1 MLFGAIDLG
10 GTNIKAA
17 IVDEKGQILAEGSAP
32 TGLPRPARELCRAI
46 ADTLLTV
53 LAGSP
58 YQKEEL
64 AAVGIGCPG
73 TVDDTAGVVVCAKN
87 LDWVHVPVADW
98 LREDTGL
105 PVAVGNDA
113 NVAAL
118 GEALYGCA
126 KGAHSAVILTLGTGV
141 GGGIVL
147 DGRLWT
153 GFNGAASELGHM
165 VVDPAGELC
174 TCGQRGCLEAHASA
188 TALLRLTRRAMKQNP
203 DSAMRALAAE
213 QGFGGQVAFAAAA
226 AGDEAARQVVD
237 TYIQDLAIG
246 VAGIINILFPEVIA
260 FSGGVAKQGETLL
273 APLRR
278 EVTARIFGHE
288 YATRQTRL
296 VSCTLGY
303 RAGLVGAAAL
313 AAQRVAQYG

>member
-17 IVDEKGQILAEGSAP
+17 VVDEKGQILAEGSVP

-46 ADTLLTV
+46 ADTLLDV

-58 YQKEEL
+58 YQKKDL
-64 AAVGIGCPG
+64 AAVGIGSPG
-73 TVDDTAGVVVCAKN
+73 MVDDVAGVVVYDNN
-87 LDWVHVPVADW
+87 LDWANVPAADW

-141 GGGIVL
+141 GGGVVL
-147 DGRLWT
+147 GGRLWT

-165 VVDPAGELC
+165 VINPAGELC
-174 TCGQRGCLEAHASA
+174 TCGQRGCLETYASA
-188 TALLRLTRRAMKQNP
+188 TALLRLTRRAMEQTP
-203 DSAMRALAAE
+203 DSAMHALAAE
-213 QGFGGQVAFAAAA
+213 QGFGGQLAFAAAA
-226 AGDEAARQVVD
+226 AGDAAGRQVVD
-237 TYIQDLAIG
+237 TYIQGLAIG
-246 VAGIINILFPEVIA
+246 VADIINILFPEVIG
-260 FSGGVAKQGETLL
+260 FSGGVAKQGEVLL
-273 APLRR
+273 EPLRR
-278 EVTARIFGHE
+278 EVAARVYGHK
-288 YATRQTRL
+288 YAPRQTRL

-313 AAQRVAQYG
+313 AAQKVTRLG

>member
-17 IVDEKGQILAEGSAP
+17 LVDENGQVLAEGSAP
-32 TGLPRPARELCRAI
+32 TGLPRPPRELCRAV
-46 ADTLLTV
+46 ADTLLDV
-53 LAGSP
+53 LADSP
-58 YQKEEL
+58 YEKRDL
-64 AAVGIGCPG
+64 AAVGVGCPG
-73 TVDDTAGVVVCAKN
+73 TVEDASGAVVYANN
-87 LDWVHVPVADW
+87 LDWANVPLAAW

-105 PVAVGNDA
+105 PAAVGNDA

-147 DGRLWT
+147 NGQLWT

-188 TALLRLTRRAMKQNP
+188 TALLRLTRRAMERDP
-203 DSAMRALAAE
+203 ASAMHALAEA
-213 QGFGGQVAFAAAA
+213 QGFGGHLAFAAAA
-226 AGDEAARQVVD
+226 AGDKAARQVVD
-237 TYIQDLAIG
+237 TYVRDLAIG
-246 VAGIINILFPEVIA
+246 VVNIINTLFPEVIG
-260 FSGGVAKQGETLL
+260 FSGGVAKQGEALL
-273 APLRR
+273 EPLRR
-278 EVTARIFGHE
+278 EVSARVYGHQ
-288 YATRQTRL
+288 YNARQTRL

-313 AAQRVAQYG
+313 AAQRMTQPE

>member
-17 IVDEKGQILAEGSAP
+17 LVDEKGNILAEGSAP
-32 TGLPRPARELCRAI
+32 TGLPRPPRELCRAI
-46 ADTLLTV
+46 ADTLLGV
-53 LAGSP
+53 LDGSP
-58 YQKEEL
+58 FHKEDL

-73 TVDDTAGVVVCAKN
+73 TVDDAAGTVVYANN
-87 LDWVHVPVADW
+87 LEWVNVPVADW

-118 GEALYGCA
+118 GEALHGCA

-147 DGRLWT
+147 GGKLWT
-153 GFNGAASELGHM
+153 GFNGAASELGHI
-165 VVDPAGELC
+165 VVDPEGELC

-188 TALLRLTRRAMKQNP
+188 TALMRLTRRAMEQTP
-203 DSAMRALAAE
+203 GSAMHTLAAK
-213 QGFGGQVAFAAAA
+213 QGFGGKLVFDAAA
-226 AGDEAARQVVD
+226 AGDAAARQVVD
-237 TYIQDLAIG
+237 TYVRNLAIG
-246 VAGIINILFPEVIA
+246 VAGIINILFPEVIG
-260 FSGGVAKQGETLL
+260 FSGGVAKQDEALL
-273 APLRR
+273 VPLRR
-278 EVTARIFGHE
+278 EVAERVYGHE
-288 YATRQTRL
+288 YAARQTQL
-296 VSCTLGY
+296 VSCMLGY

-313 AAQRVAQYG
+313 AAQKAEQQG

>member
-17 IVDEKGQILAEGSAP
+17 LVDEKGQILAEGSAP
-32 TGLPRPARELCRAI
+32 TGLPRPPRALCRAV
-46 ADTLLTV
+46 ADTLLAV
-53 LAGSP
+53 LSGSP
-58 YQKEEL
+58 YQKRDL

-73 TVDDTAGVVVCAKN
+73 TVEDASGTVLYANN
-87 LDWVHVPVADW
+87 LDWVNVPVAAW
-98 LREDTGL
+98 LEEDTGL

-113 NVAAL
+113 NAAAL

-141 GGGIVL
+141 GGGVVL
-147 DGRLWT
+147 NGKLWT
-153 GFNGAASELGHM
+153 GFNGAASELGHI

-188 TALLRLTRRAMKQNP
+188 TALLRLTRQAMEQNP
-203 DSAMRALAAE
+203 ASVLHALAAE
-213 QGFGGQVAFAAAA
+213 QGFGGHLAFAAAE
-226 AGDEAARQVVD
+226 AGDAAARQVVD
-237 TYIQDLAIG
+237 IYVRDLASG
-246 VAGIINILFPEVIA
+246 GEGIINILFPEVIG
-260 FSGGVAKQGETLL
+260 FSGGVANQGEALL

-278 EVTARIFGHE
+278 EVAARVYGHE
-288 YATRQTRL
+288 YAARQTRL

-313 AAQRVAQYG
+313 AAQKVMQHG